1 MVLKLRPRY
10 EKELKEITDFIALDS
25 PSKAKEFAKNISIKL
40 KILLTF
46 PHIGRMRDENI
57 RELIHKGYVI
67 PYFINDDEI
76 NILGIYK
83 ENEWIE

>member
-1 MVLKLRPRY
+1 M
-10 EKELKEITDFIALDS
+10 
-25 PSKAKEFAKNISIKL
+25 
-40 KILLTF
+40 LTF

-83 ENEWIE
+83 ENEWRE